1 MAHYSSQLIRYEDGD
16 KRPLK
21 SISMRPLVFAL
32 DAQSRVDA
40 EDERSG
46 LCITAYTNMT
56 AQRSST
62 PRFSTKSIQE
72 KQRLKNNVTPTNV
85 TTRSL

>member
-21 SISMRPLVFAL
+21 SISMKPLVFAL

-40 EDERSG
+40 EDEG
-46 LCITAYTNMT
+46 NGQCVMAYTIL
-56 AQRSST
+56 SH
-62 PRFSTKSIQE
+62 FSW
-72 KQRLKNNVTPTNV
+72 RPNFVTLCYELGVN
-85 TTRSL
+85 LLGG

>member
-21 SISMRPLVFAL
+21 SISMKPLVFAL

-40 EDERSG
+40 EVERNG

-56 AQRSST
+56 H
-62 PRFSTKSIQE
+62 FSWRPKFVILI
-72 KQRLKNNVTPTNV
+72 KKLR
-85 TTRSL
+85 TRIKPAKWRKLRAV

>member
-21 SISMRPLVFAL
+21 SISMKPLVFAL
-32 DAQSRVDA
+32 DAQFRVDA
-40 EDERSG
+40 EDEGSG

-56 AQRSST
+56 HYSWR
-62 PRFSTKSIQE
+62 PKFVIFY
-72 KQRLKNNVTPTNV
+72 
-85 TTRSL
+85 

>member
-21 SISMRPLVFAL
+21 SISMKPLVFAL

-40 EDERSG
+40 EDEKNG
-46 LCITAYTNMT
+46 QCIMACTCLTH
-56 AQRSST
+56 
-62 PRFSTKSIQE
+62 FSWRPKFVIYVM
-72 KQRLKNNVTPTNV
+72 N
-85 TTRSL
+85 

>member
-21 SISMRPLVFAL
+21 SISMKPFVFAL

-40 EDERSG
+40 EDERDG
-46 LCITAYTNMT
+46 QCIMAYT
-56 AQRSST
+56 
-62 PRFSTKSIQE
+62 I
-72 KQRLKNNVTPTNV
+72 
-85 TTRSL
+85 

>member
-21 SISMRPLVFAL
+21 SISMKPMVFAL

-40 EDERSG
+40 EDEGNG
-46 LCITAYTNMT
+46 LCITAYTSMFHYPWRPKFVIYLNY
-56 AQRSST
+56 
-62 PRFSTKSIQE
+62 E
-72 KQRLKNNVTPTNV
+72 LGVN
-85 TTRSL
+85 LLCGE